1 MLTCVI
7 CNRKYHKSCVPR
19 LYAELDEKDWN
30 CPNCHSP
37 PETLSHIH
45 PLKYRDTFGVPLIHT
60 AKSVP
65 LPLSPTP
72 PRTSLFPS
80 HSSPSSS
87 STLSLSPSSTLLHPP
102 IFSTSW
108 HVPVSAS
115 KSASILP
122 TSVPSSLSV
131 PLSLTRLYSLSS
143 SGLSTSSENVRKV
156 MNIANLTL
164 PPATPMSSTSPS
176 MAPSPP
182 IVSATS
188 FSPIREGIVANVSR
202 RDTPTPTATTAATA
216 SSEPSALRAWSRTET
231 THTFEQNN
239 RKRKLEN
246 LYEIEECFPVK
257 RLKMFPSGDEGV
269 SLRFGASGLPKTGTR
284 AGSASH
290 RPLQS
295 TPMTSI
301 LLPPV
306 LSSGEHR
313 LLFVRCFC
321 WRCRRRVTPRARF
334 LSPPSFVHR
343 TARGCFAPSFF
354 VLLPRTTSFAASS
367 MATATDTTFFSF
379 LCLCVW
385 LQRRS
390 L

>member
-1 MLTCVI
+1 LRELGLRCRGSSGHWHIWAKHQPILSAIQKIISKLKNSCQICGRGDQEKMLTCVI

-257 RLKMFPSGDEGV
+257 RLKMFPSGDEG
-269 SLRFGASGLPKTGTR
+269 GTR
-284 AGSASH
+284 IFGRLFTKKHFIFGSA
-290 RPLQS
+290 QN
-295 TPMTSI
+295 
-301 LLPPV
+301 
-306 LSSGEHR
+306 
-313 LLFVRCFC
+313 
-321 WRCRRRVTPRARF
+321 
-334 LSPPSFVHR
+334 
-343 TARGCFAPSFF
+343 
-354 VLLPRTTSFAASS
+354 
-367 MATATDTTFFSF
+367 
-379 LCLCVW
+379 
-385 LQRRS
+385 
-390 L
+390 